1 MTGYGIGEHTE
12 GSITIS
18 VEIKTVN
25 HRYCDIVTRIPRH
38 ISYLEEQ
45 VKSNIKSKVDRG
57 RIEVYINIDEFGQD
71 DVEVQVDEKLAHAY
85 LKAVEDLGRKIGIYS
100 DITMDR
106 FLDFPDVL
114 KPVKKEYDQEEIWNI
129 CREALNTSLDKLD
142 AARSRE
148 GEVLAGNMESKLSS
162 IENMITEIERYKDE
176 MVTEY
181 REKLSKR
188 IAEILEDRGAVDS
201 NKLENEIAYFAD
213 KSNVDEEIVRLNS
226 HIGLF
231 RHTAASEGSIG
242 KKLDFIVQEMNRETN
257 TIGSKAGNTEIL
269 NRVVEIKTKI
279 EEIREQIQN
288 IE

>member
-12 GSITIS
+12 ESITIS
-18 VEIKTVN
+18 VELKSVN

-38 ISYLEEQ
+38 ISYLEEK
-45 VKSNIKSKVDRG
+45 VKSAIKSRVDRG
-57 RIEVYINIDEFGQD
+57 RVEVYVNIDEFGQD

-85 LKAVEDLGRKIGIYS
+85 TKAVEELGRKIGIYS

-106 FLDFPDVL
+106 FLDFPDIL
-114 KPVKKEYDQEEIWNI
+114 KPVKKEYDQDEIWNI
-129 CREALNTSLDKLD
+129 CSKALEISLNSLEEARL
-142 AARSRE
+142 RE
-148 GEVLAGNMESKLSS
+148 GKVLKENMESKLSD
-162 IENMITEIERYKDE
+162 IEKMLSEIEELKGT

-188 IAEILEDRGAVDS
+188 ISELLEDRASIDS
-201 NKLENEIAYFAD
+201 NRLENEIAYYAD
-213 KSNVDEEIVRLNS
+213 KSNIDEEIVRLNS

-231 RHTAASEGSIG
+231 RDTANNDGGIG

-257 TIGSKAGNTEIL
+257 TIGSKAGNTDIL